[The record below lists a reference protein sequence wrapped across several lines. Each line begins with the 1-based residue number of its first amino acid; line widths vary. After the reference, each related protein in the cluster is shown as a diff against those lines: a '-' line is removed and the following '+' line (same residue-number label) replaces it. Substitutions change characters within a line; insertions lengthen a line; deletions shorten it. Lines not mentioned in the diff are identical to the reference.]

1 MSYKETAHPE
11 IFRAEAEE
19 AILPDDLDKLVEE
32 LHHLAR
38 QGETSAILHLL
49 DETIPDGNLQ
59 AAPPLDLTAL
69 I

>member
-1 MSYKETAHPE
+1 MEYKKTDHPE

-38 QGETSAILHLL
+38 DGEASAILHLL
-49 DETIPDGNLQ
+49 DETIPDGNIQ
-59 AAPPLDLTAL
+59 AAPPLDLTSL
-69 I
+69 V